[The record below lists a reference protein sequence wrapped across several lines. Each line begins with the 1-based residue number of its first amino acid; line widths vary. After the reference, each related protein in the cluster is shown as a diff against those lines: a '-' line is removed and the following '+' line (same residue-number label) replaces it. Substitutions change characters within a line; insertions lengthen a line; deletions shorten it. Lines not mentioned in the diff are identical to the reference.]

1 MKVNQKKANSK
12 GKGIVKPTPGTQ
24 TITSMFKK
32 QIASSIEKTSNC
44 SPAKTLSSDDDV
56 MIVKVETESSYFQ
69 KGSCDGCEGNRV
81 QTKRRLSLKKSASA
95 GSSTSHT
102 KTDVKYSGKVS
113 ENTGSTE
120 IPSLTEPYCL
130 DKISDKSK
138 TDGSVRKLNSKKPN
152 TVMSSEDKDIVTG
165 EDGDGLGEVTDD
177 NVNESSQKE
186 NQNTSGSSKQT
197 KRMLNL
203 RKRKSDTLL
212 EEESSKMSKTE
223 KEAENSH
230 MDKSQ
235 DQHSCSHDKH
245 NSENQVLDDGTKC
258 IKIKITAESG
268 GQGECSL
275 ENKDPSG
282 RRDIKTEYGHMLNTQ
297 PFQSVK
303 EEPWTSKSQN
313 HKLVKSNS
321 SESSVVDESSQ
332 QNEDIDI
339 DEDKSSEFRTPYYLE
354 NFRTVLS
361 TVFED
366 ENNIK
371 LYDRE
376 DMEVISTFNELSE
389 TAQKLYLRLFC
400 RKWVWLPLSKIKY
413 PRIAEDLEPVVEELV
428 KTKMLTE
435 DKELKDLKIA
445 LKLLSGGDTK
455 TLAKLYHMNTASQ
468 NKVDITDL
476 LIKKTKQNTI
486 GSMFKVAGSSPETLM
501 LNRAKKLLGTC
512 ICVAEEPRKV
522 FARTLM
528 LFSLTDTVLDEDSS
542 GQSLQLFQMLR
553 VNIGQ
558 VTYPKFTVNKQTKIF
573 LDREA
578 LLRFCEASLL
588 EFDILTKIERNKYA
602 DAFTIYEEA
611 VRQYD
616 NLTKNKCIIKFD
628 KKLPV
633 FLRPYTACG
642 VYTRVFN
649 QGVEILQRRK
659 DYPAAV
665 DLLKKLLSQGC
676 YCQHYRGHWWERLA
690 LNYDI
695 HLKKQDLALKAV
707 QDGLN
712 DKLCKTGRR
721 LALYQRAEKICTTA
735 KSKFKSRM
743 KDFHHEKLLE
753 LPVVTIEGQ
762 TLSDNIEGQ
771 KYKFMI
777 QYSQGNSQT
786 DTDDIAFCCVEEVV
800 LDHYKHNGFPDGI
813 HAEGSVISI
822 LFGLFFWDIMFMDV
836 PDVFHSPYQTHP
848 LDLHREE
855 FYFNRQR
862 HIDDRLDLIQKS
874 SNEELNDIVAKTWE
888 EHEGTLCAGLNWE
901 RFNNLQ
907 HVQGLVECIGGKTLS
922 GILGRYA
929 KDPRHTRSGFPDLTL
944 WNTETKVF
952 KICEVKG
959 PGDKLSHKQIMWL
972 DYLLKLG
979 VDAEVCH
986 VKAVGSKKLKKI
998 PSTI

>member
-1 MKVNQKKANSK
+1 MKVNQKKASSK
-12 GKGIVKPTPGTQ
+12 GKGNVQPTPGTQ

-32 QIASSIEKTSNC
+32 QIASSIKKDSNC
-44 SPAKTLSSDDDV
+44 SPSKISSSDDDV

-81 QTKRRLSLKKSASA
+81 QTRRRLSLKKSVSA
-95 GSSTSHT
+95 GSSTAHE
-102 KTDVKYSGKVS
+102 KTYVKCSGKVS
-113 ENTGSTE
+113 ENTGSVAQ
-120 IPSLTEPYCL
+120 PSLTEPDCL
-130 DKISDKSK
+130 DKISDKSE
-138 TDGSVRKLNSKKPN
+138 TGEYVHKLNPKKSN
-152 TVMSSEDKDIVTG
+152 TVRVSEDKDIITG
-165 EDGDGLGEVTDD
+165 EDGDSLGEEKDD
-177 NVNESSQKE
+177 IVNESSQKE
-186 NQNTSGSSKQT
+186 NQNNPDRSRKT
-197 KRMLNL
+197 KRRLNL

-212 EEESSKMSKTE
+212 EEESSKISKTE
-223 KEAENSH
+223 KKGEKSH

-245 NSENQVLDDGTKC
+245 NSDDG
-258 IKIKITAESG
+258 IKMEITAESG

-275 ENKDPSG
+275 ENKDPSD
-282 RRDIKTEYGHMLNTQ
+282 RRDCKTENGHMLNTQ

-303 EEPWTSKSQN
+303 EEPCTSKSPN
-313 HKLVKSNS
+313 YKLIKSNS
-321 SESSVVDESSQ
+321 TEPSVVDESSQ

-354 NFRTVLS
+354 NFRTVLT

-371 LYDRE
+371 LYNSE
-376 DMEVISTFNELSE
+376 DMDVISTFNELSE

-413 PRIAEDLEPVVEELV
+413 PKIAEDLQPVVVELV
-428 KTKMLTE
+428 EKKMLTE
-435 DKELKDLKIA
+435 DKELKDLKVA

-455 TLAKLYHMNTASQ
+455 TLAKMYHINTASQ
-468 NKVDITDL
+468 NKMDITDL
-476 LIKKTKQNTI
+476 LMKKTKQNTI
-486 GSMFKVAGSSPETLM
+486 GSMFKVAGNSPETLM

-512 ICVAEEPRKV
+512 IRVAEEPRKV

-573 LDREA
+573 FDRES

-588 EFDILTKIERNKYA
+588 EFDILTQIERNKYA
-602 DAFTIYEEA
+602 DAFIIYEEA
-611 VRQYD
+611 VKQYES
-616 NLTKNKCIIKFD
+616 LTKNKHIVKFD

-659 DYPAAV
+659 DYTAAV

-695 HLKKQDLALKAV
+695 HLKKQDMALQAV
-707 QDGLN
+707 DDGLK

-743 KDFHHEKLLE
+743 KDFHHEQLLE

-777 QYSQGNSQT
+777 QYSQGTSQT

-800 LDHYKHNGFPDGI
+800 LNHYKHNGFPDGI

-855 FYFNRQR
+855 FYFNRKK

-874 SNEELNDIVAKTWE
+874 SDEEINDIVAKTWE
-888 EHEGTLCAGLNWE
+888 EHEGTLCSGLNWE

-959 PGDKLSHKQIMWL
+959 PNDKLSHKQIMWL

-998 PSTI
+998 PSTN